1 MGDIMKY
8 TRYNIKPKRKSSNN
22 PLFYLAIVLLLAL
35 LFATIIVTVLKKSG
49 NPMLQDFFNISLP
62 GGEDVSDKK
71 GGESTEAENQG
82 KDQASKGENN
92 GEEGET
98 TTSSSGGYVLLQ
110 CGAFKVKE
118 NAEKILGDL
127 KVAGNP
133 FIIQDGELYKVYS
146 GIYTKDKAEEAF
158 NSLKSSGVE
167 SSRVT
172 IAIDAKDPAGVQ
184 LSKCVE
190 SLLQVI
196 NKFSDN
202 AVVSVE
208 TKDLKDWVA
217 KLENLEVSSEVQKD
231 VSSIKDY
238 INNLP
243 EKVDKNQISDML
255 ATVGKIIIKYKK

>member
-1 MGDIMKY
+1 MKY

-92 GEEGET
+92 GEEGEA
-98 TTSSSGGYVLLQ
+98 TSSSGGYVLLQ